1 MGRKVYPGIKKIPG
15 MNDIILLEYPG
26 IYIGIGMVL
35 SLLITET
42 LGVTAG
48 GIIVPGYIAMYMDVE
63 HSNMIVTTFGI
74 SFIVYLIIKLLS
86 NFILIYGKRRLVL
99 AMLLGF
105 LLGYLFRAETNV
117 FSDLKKMDFLIIGNI
132 IPGLIANWM
141 DRQGALRTICTV
153 LITASVTKLL
163 IMSLIAFYILK
174 FH

>member
-1 MGRKVYPGIKKIPG
+1 
-15 MNDIILLEYPG
+15 MNDPILLQYAG
-26 IYIGIGMVL
+26 IYIGIGIVL

-48 GIIVPGYIAMYMDVE
+48 GIIVPGYIAMYL
-63 HSNMIVTTFGI
+63 HSPPMLIVTFGI

-86 NFILIYGKRRLVL
+86 NFIMIYGKRRLVL

-117 FSDLKKMDFLIIGNI
+117 FSDLKKMDFLVIGNI